1 MRTVTLAT
9 FNDRDHA
16 LPVVNRLQQEGF
28 HPEIQDESAWQ
39 RHRLSEKLASVKV
52 CVDEKEFETAKGKL
66 REWDSTEHYLDQAV
80 CCPECSSADVVFP
93 QVTRKFIMPTLHMV
107 LFKLGLA
114 EKEFYCNTC
123 QHTWPLRA
131 KVEPERDALNW
142 PIKKSPLH
150 ENKDMTP

>member
-16 LPVVNRLQQEGF
+16 LPLLNRLQKEGF
-28 HPEIQDESAWQ
+28 HAEVQDESKWQ
-39 RHRLSEKLASVKV
+39 RHRLAEKLASVKV
-52 CVDEKEFETAKGKL
+52 SVEETEYEAAKSKL
-66 REWDSTEHYLDQAV
+66 SEWNPTEHFLDQAV
-80 CCPECSSADVVFP
+80 CCPECHGSNVDFP
-93 QVTRKFIMPTLHMV
+93 QVTRKFILPSIHA
-107 LFKLGLA
+107 LFYRLGFE

-131 KVEPERDALNW
+131 KVESERDALNW
-142 PIKKSPLH
+142 PVKNTRLH

>member
-16 LPVVNRLQQEGF
+16 QPVVNRLQQEGF
-28 HPEIQDESAWQ
+28 HPEIKDESRWQ
-39 RHRLSEKLASVKV
+39 AGHLSDRLASVKV
-52 CVDEKEFETAKGKL
+52 RVEENEFESAKQQLKQ
-66 REWDSTEHYLDQAV
+66 WDATEHYLDQAV
-80 CCPECSSADVVFP
+80 CCPECRSSDVDYP
-93 QVTRKFIMPTLHMV
+93 QITRKFVLPTLHAF
-107 LFKLGLA
+107 LYRLGFM

-131 KVEPERDALNW
+131 KVESEKDALNW
-142 PIKKSPLH
+142 PVKNTPLH